1 MAQVTVETLGKSKI
15 EKAIAKREL
24 EKVGIE
30 VVTNDIK
37 RLTRQYHHVGKKEY
51 MLVIAVISKKVQHA
65 YFKDMAT
72 GEILAA
78 KKVLD
83 TYTLAQ

>member
-1 MAQVTVETLGKSKI
+1 MGFIA
-15 EKAIAKREL
+15 EKTTARNEL
-24 EKVGIE
+24 AKVGID
-30 VVTNDIK
+30 VLAKDIK
-37 RLTRQYHHVGKKEY
+37 QLTRQYHHVGKKEY
-51 MLVIAVISKKVQHA
+51 MLVIVGISKKVQHA

-83 TYTLAQ
+83 TYTMVQ